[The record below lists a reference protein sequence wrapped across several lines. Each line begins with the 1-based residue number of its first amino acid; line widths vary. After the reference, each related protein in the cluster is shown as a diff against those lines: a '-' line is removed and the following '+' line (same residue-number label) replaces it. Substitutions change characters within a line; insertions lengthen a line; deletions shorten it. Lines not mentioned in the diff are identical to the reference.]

1 MRRCAPSP
9 VFASFFKAQCHVTT
23 ALTDTVLLRQLGR
36 QAYEPIWQAM
46 KSFTDAR
53 DEHSHD
59 EIWLVEH
66 EPVFTQGQAGKAE
79 HVLAPGDIPVVQV
92 DRGGQVTYHGPGQQV
107 VYFLLD
113 LRRKKLGVREL
124 VSALENAVVDTCAH
138 YGVAAAPRADAPGVY
153 LTARPN
159 SGAKICSIGLRVRH
173 GCTFHGIAFN
183 INMDLEPFF
192 RINPCG
198 YQGLQMTTLALEGG
212 PASLATVEPV
222 LIKALLGRLGYNAA
236 RSAPVDIALGHPL
249 SAAVS

>member
-1 MRRCAPSP
+1 MT
-9 VFASFFKAQCHVTT
+9 AS
-23 ALTDTVLLRQLGR
+23 LTETVLLRQLGR
-36 QAYEPIWQAM
+36 QTYEPIWQAM
-46 KSFTDAR
+46 KTFTDAR
-53 DEHSHD
+53 GEDSYD

-66 EPVFTQGQAGKAE
+66 ERVFTQGQAGKAE
-79 HVLAPGDIPVVQV
+79 HVLTPGDIPVVQV

-124 VSALENAVVDTCAH
+124 VTALESAVVDTCAQF
-138 YGVAAAPRADAPGVY
+138 GVQAAPRADAPGVY
-153 LTARPN
+153 LTAGDTV
-159 SGAKICSIGLRVRH
+159 SGITTGAKICSIGLRVRH

-183 INMDLEPFF
+183 IHMDLEPFS

-198 YQGLQMTTLALEGG
+198 YQGLQMTMLSAEVSSAGESG
-212 PASLATVEPV
+212 PARLETVEPV

-236 RSAPVDIALGHPL
+236 RSAPADAALGQPL